1 MKRDTATHISTASA
15 VARRHARVRAVV
27 RRIPPGSVA
36 SYGDVASIAGMPG
49 RARLVGRVLRD
60 TPADEALPWHRVLTA
75 NGRLAFA
82 QQSPSF
88 VEQSARLA
96 AEGVCVEHGRVNMK
110 RYRWRPDLDEML
122 WKPSPGWDDRGG
134 D

>member
-1 MKRDTATHISTASA
+1 MKHDIATQASTASA
-15 VARRHARVRAVV
+15 VARRHARICAVV
-27 RRIPPGSVA
+27 HGIPPGSVA

-60 TPADEALPWHRVLTA
+60 APADAALPWHRVLTA

-82 QQSPSF
+82 QHSPSF
-88 VEQSARLA
+88 VEQSERLA
-96 AEGVCVEHGRVNMK
+96 AEGVCVERGRVDMK

-122 WKPSPGWDDRGG
+122 WKPSSGWDNRGG